1 MFKFND
7 KIAVAVS
14 GGKDSASLLYILAM
28 FERKY
33 PKAQLIA
40 ITIDEGIQGYRD
52 EALKLAADNCRRL
65 DIEHFVI
72 SFKELYDYTLDQI
85 VGRLRHNGNSGL
97 TPCAYCGVLRR
108 KALNITAR
116 KLGVSKIATAH
127 TLDDETQTILMNIFR
142 SDVLRM
148 AKVKPITDEVHPKL
162 IQRIKPFCEI
172 PERET
177 ALYSYIKGIS
187 FQKEPCPY
195 ASDAL
200 RNDARRMINDL
211 EKKHPGI
218 KFTILKFVE
227 KIRPTLRLMLG
238 KEELKECVE
247 CGEPTTNMLCRA
259 CQIQS
264 QTEQANTSYTT
275 GALSD

>member
-1 MFKFND
+1 MFKFDD

-40 ITIDEGIQGYRD
+40 VTIDEGIQGYRD
-52 EALKLAADNCRRL
+52 EALKLAVDNCRRL
-65 DIEHFVI
+65 DIEHHVI
-72 SFKELYDYTLDQI
+72 SFKELYGHTLDQI
-85 VGRLRHNGNSGL
+85 VGRLRHNDNNGL
-97 TPCAYCGVLRR
+97 APCAYCGVLRR
-108 KALNITAR
+108 KALNIAAR
-116 KLGVSKIATAH
+116 KLGVNKIATAH

-142 SDVLRM
+142 GDVSLM

-187 FQKEPCPY
+187 FQEEPCPY

-218 KFTILKFVE
+218 KFAVLKFVE
-227 KIRPTLRLMLG
+227 KIRPTLKLMLG
-238 KEELKECVE
+238 KEDLKECVA
-247 CGEPTTNMLCRA
+247 CGEPTTNMLCRT

-264 QTEQANTSYTT
+264 QME
-275 GALSD
+275 